1 MSTAVDIRSEV
12 LRQQFREVRQ
22 RSEKI
27 AAPLEIEDFVVQS
40 MPDASPI
47 KWHLAHTTWFF
58 ETFVLQPSLAD
69 YVSPWPQFEYLFNSY
84 YNTVGR
90 PFPRSERGLL
100 SRPTVTD
107 VWKYRR
113 YVDERIEEVMSTLDA
128 QLLTVIELGVH
139 HEQQHQELMLT
150 DLKHAF
156 SCNPLCPA
164 YVDQAAIGETAASDR
179 RWIAYEGGISSI
191 GYDGD
196 QFCYDNEQPAHQT
209 LLEPYALAS
218 RLVTS
223 GEYLEFMAD
232 GGYQDPQWW
241 LSDGWNFLQSQ
252 QIVAP
257 LYWRQQAEHWLQLTL
272 GGLVPVS
279 PSQPVHHVSY
289 YEADAFARWAGH
301 RLPTEQEWET
311 AAQTELASSDS
322 IQGLFLESEEFRP
335 LPASLDATNR
345 MQQLFGDVWQWTAS
359 PYTAYPRYRASAGAL
374 GEYNGKFMCNQWVLR
389 GGSCV
394 TPQSHIRATYRNF
407 FGPGKRWQFSGI
419 RLAKSI

>member
-1 MSTAVDIRSEV
+1 MSTDVDTRLES
-12 LRQQFREVRQ
+12 LMRQFREVRQ
-22 RSEKI
+22 RSERI
-27 AAPLEIEDFVVQS
+27 VAPLEVEDYVVQS
-40 MPDASPI
+40 MEDASPI

-58 ETFVLQPSLAD
+58 ETFVLQPSIAG

-90 PFPRSERGLL
+90 PFPRSQRGLL
-100 SRPTVTD
+100 SRPTVD
-107 VWKYRR
+107 EVLQYRR
-113 YVDERIEEVMSTLDA
+113 YVEERIDELATSIEA
-128 QLLTVIELGVH
+128 KLLAVIELGVH

-164 YVDQAAIGETAASDR
+164 YVDQAAIRDTATAEL
-179 RWIAYEGGISSI
+179 RWIAYEGGICSI
-191 GYDGD
+191 GYDGN

-209 LLEPYALAS
+209 LLEPYVLAS
-218 RLVTS
+218 RLVTC
-223 GEYLEFMAD
+223 GEYLKFIAD

-252 QIVAP
+252 QVVAP
-257 LYWRQQAEHWLQLTL
+257 LYWRSEGEQWLLLTL
-272 GGLVPVS
+272 GGLS
-279 PSQPVHHVSY
+279 PISPAQPVHHVSY
-289 YEADAFARWAGH
+289 YEADAFARWSGN
-301 RLPTEQEWET
+301 RLPTEQEWEA
-311 AAQTELASSDS
+311 AAQSELASQDS
-322 IQGLFLESEEFRP
+322 IHGVFLESEEFRP
-335 LPASLDATNR
+335 LPASLDDTDP

-374 GEYNGKFMCNQWVLR
+374 GEYNGKFMCNQFVLR

-407 FGPGKRWQFSGI
+407 FGPNKRWQFSGI